1 MKNIKITEQNYFINK
16 SKEIFGENFNYSK
29 TNYTNKKDKNK
40 KIKM

>member
-29 TNYTNKKDKNK
+29 TNYTNKKDK
-40 KIKM
+40 II